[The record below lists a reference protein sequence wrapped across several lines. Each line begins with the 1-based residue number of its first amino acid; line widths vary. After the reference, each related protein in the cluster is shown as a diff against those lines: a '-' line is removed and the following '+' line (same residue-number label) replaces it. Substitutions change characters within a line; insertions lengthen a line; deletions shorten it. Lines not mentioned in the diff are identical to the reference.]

1 MSGAPATFR
10 PAIDGGAAVTAG
22 GYHARQSPFRTGL
35 ACRCPRCGRGRLF
48 SGFLGLLERCPACGL
63 DYSKADSGD
72 GPAVFIMLLLGGFVV
87 FLALMVEIRYAP
99 PLWLHA
105 AIWPPLILGGA
116 IAMLRPMKATMIALQ
131 YRNKA
136 SESGLQHYD

>member
-1 MSGAPATFR
+1 MGE
-10 PAIDGGAAVTAG
+10 VTAG

-35 ACRCPRCGRGRLF
+35 VCRCPRCGRGKLF
-48 SGFLGLLERCPACGL
+48 QGFLGLRERCPVCGL

-72 GPAVFIMLLLGGFVV
+72 GPAVFIMLLLGALVV
-87 FLALMVEIRYAP
+87 FLALMVEIRYTP
-99 PLWLHA
+99 PLWVHA
-105 AIWPPLILGGA
+105 IVWPPLILGGA

-136 SESGLQHYD
+136 SDSGIRHYD